1 MNRLKLTILF
11 AACVAA
17 ASAQA
22 ASPQIPFTL
31 KSTSVELPNSDRTF
45 PQATGV
51 DTISANC
58 VTCHSPGMI
67 LNQPSLSKAAWEG
80 EVHKMV
86 SVYKAPVSDE
96 DAAVIANYLATIK
109 GKP

>member
-1 MNRLKLTILF
+1 MTRTRLTILL
-11 AACVAA
+11 AALSLAV
-17 ASAQA
+17 SAKA
-22 ASPQIPFTL
+22 GYPQMPFPL

-45 PQATGV
+45 PDSAGV
-51 DTISANC
+51 ETISANC

-67 LNQPSLSKAAWEG
+67 LNQPNLSNAAWEG

-86 SVYKAPVSDE
+86 TVYKAPVTDE
-96 DAAVIANYLATIK
+96 DAAIIVNYLAAIK